1 MPATIYSM
9 SPLSLTKSG
18 GSATVLPI
26 VSAGFSPDIMTNA
39 FRHSLG
45 VYPTIMTVPG
55 ADSRMTLSIPAK
67 AAFDLFGLEPVKLTA
82 LSLVLAKFA
91 DALVASG
98 SVHASISLTAT
109 TGFAVAQITGFSTG
123 LDGVAVANVT
133 VVPLTTAG
141 GTNPLAFGT
150 TSAIPTLGSQPLLH
164 TMGPA
169 ELGGS
174 AVPGCQGF
182 SVSMGT
188 DLTSQRSDGD
198 LYPTVARRLR
208 GDQRISIRHR
218 DPVGVLSAL
227 GLTGLAISSNANVY
241 FKSYD
246 ATTGLAAAAN
256 SMKFAMASGRSIP
269 MSVDAATGEVASAGI
284 DIIPLSS
291 DGVTSPITV
300 TTNATAP

>member
-9 SPLSLTKSG
+9 SPLTLTKSG
-18 GSATVLPI
+18 GSSTVLPV
-26 VSAGFSPDIMTNA
+26 VSFGVSPDIMANA
-39 FRHSLG
+39 FRHSG
-45 VYPTIMTVPG
+45 GIYPTIMTVPG
-55 ADSRMTLSIPAK
+55 ADSRITLTLPAK

-82 LSLVLAKFA
+82 FSAVMAKFS

-98 SVHASISLTAT
+98 SVHASIGLTAT
-109 TGFAVAQITGFSTG
+109 TGFAAAQITGFSVDM
-123 LDGVAVANVT
+123 DGVATATVT

-150 TSAIPTLGSQPLLH
+150 SAAIPTLASQPLLH
-164 TMGPA
+164 TQGPL

-174 AVPGCQGF
+174 VVPGCQGF
-182 SVSMGT
+182 SVSLGS

-198 LYPTVARRLR
+198 LYATVARRLR
-208 GDQRISIRHR
+208 GDPRISIRHR
-218 DPVGVLSAL
+218 DPVGVLGAL
-227 GLTGLAISSNANVY
+227 GLLGAGISSNANAY
-241 FKSYD
+241 LKSYD
-246 ATTGLAAAAN
+246 ASTGLTSTAN
-256 SMKFAMASGRSIP
+256 SMKFAMASGRAVP
-269 MSVDAATGEVASAGI
+269 MSVEAATGEVASAGI